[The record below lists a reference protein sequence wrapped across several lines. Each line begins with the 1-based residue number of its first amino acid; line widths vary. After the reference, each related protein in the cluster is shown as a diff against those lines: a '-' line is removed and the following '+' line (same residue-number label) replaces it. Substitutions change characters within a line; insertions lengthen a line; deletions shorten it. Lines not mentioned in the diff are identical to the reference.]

1 MAVTRLGLGGAGAAY
16 VPMPFLPKQF
26 HAPPS
31 VVPVSDIL
39 VYASPV
45 ESVGI

>member
-1 MAVTRLGLGGAGAAY
+1 MAAVTRVGLAGPMTAY
-16 VPMPFLPKQF
+16 LPFQPKQF

-31 VVPVSDIL
+31 VVPVTDIL

-45 ESVGI
+45 ATVGT